1 MSPQPTFYRIPKDS
15 NLRWITLFYNMPREL
30 VEKRPEFLNMPRKIR
45 EVFKSEKWMN
55 LINTDVFLELIWD
68 CYAWTGW
75 QFFQVPDPKG
85 GYMDIPGTW
94 GHYSGDFPMWRYAYM
109 LPALILQQLEQLPGQ
124 DIQSLLLRPK
134 EFEVPW
140 VSYEVFYSVI
150 GRLTQSIV
158 ETMKWQPIFDEIW
171 NNRAHEDYNGSNSKQ
186 RDFLRS
192 WNHTR
197 KPEAE
202 TTVEKVADSGMTVGK
217 KVSYD
222 LTDKSEPM
230 EEQVA
235 QKDYIA
241 RFEDT
246 LSERDKK
253 ILQLRM
259 ENLSMAEIA
268 KQTGYSNAGAVSKR
282 IQQIAIQFEKY
293 QAAQDGK

>member
-1 MSPQPTFYRIPKDS
+1 M
-15 NLRWITLFYNMPREL
+15 
-30 VEKRPEFLNMPRKIR
+30 
-45 EVFKSEKWMN
+45 
-55 LINTDVFLELIWD
+55 
-68 CYAWTGW
+68 
-75 QFFQVPDPKG
+75 
-85 GYMDIPGTW
+85 
-94 GHYSGDFPMWRYAYM
+94 
-109 LPALILQQLEQLPGQ
+109 
-124 DIQSLLLRPK
+124 
-134 EFEVPW
+134 
-140 VSYEVFYSVI
+140 I

-171 NNRAHEDYNGSNSKQ
+171 NNRAHEDYNGRNSKQ

-202 TTVEKVADSGMTVGK
+202 TTVEKVADSGVTIGK
-217 KVSYD
+217 KVTYD
-222 LTDKSEPM
+222 FTDKSEPM

-259 ENLSMAEIA
+259 DNLSMAEIA

-293 QAAQDGK
+293 QAAQEEK